1 MLDHHLLEG
10 LDLRCL
16 GFCCTTVLTW
26 YCQVCL
32 GILKI
37 AKVITLQY
45 LTRND
50 RLVWYNVLLHP
61 DNLILR
67 LNFGSPME
75 PFS

>member
-10 LDLRCL
+10 LDLRYL

>member
-10 LDLRCL
+10 LDPRCL
-16 GFCCTTVLTW
+16 EFCCTTVLTW

-32 GILKI
+32 VILKI

-50 RLVWYNVLLHP
+50 RLDWYNLLLHP

-67 LNFGSPME
+67 LNFGSPIK